1 MKKALLVL
9 SLVLFALTL
18 SGQRKPE
25 LPPPPTTRI
34 LFVFD
39 ASKSMYGRWRSGTK
53 IEVARRLMTKML
65 DSLAQLEDRPFQLA
79 LRVYG
84 HQSPR
89 PRRTATT
96 PSSKLVSDQRTSVR
110 SKTLKTI
117 KPRGTTPIARSL
129 LRSSTDFPKCD
140 NCRNIIVLITDG
152 IEACDEDP
160 CAASRLLQKRDR
172 AKALCDRYRP

>member
-1 MKKALLVL
+1 MKKAPLVL

-18 SGQRKPE
+18 SGQREPE

-39 ASKSMYGRWRSGTK
+39 ASKSMFGRWQSGTK

-65 DSLAQLEDRPFQLA
+65 DSLSQLENRPFQLA

-84 HQSPR
+84 HQKPSP
-89 PRRTATT
+89 PQDCNDT
-96 PSSKLVSDQRTSVR
+96 KLEVGFGPKNIGQIK
-110 SKTLKTI
+110 KTLKTI

-160 CAASRLLQKRDR
+160 CAASRLLQKEGSH
-172 AKALCDRYRP
+172 